1 LLRYIDETYSCDIS
15 DSKEIIMRILL
26 ALIVLGLLAPA
37 SAQTLRDKNGN
48 PIGHCEQQGDR
59 TYFRD
64 NNGNPHGYS
73 TTLPNGTTEYRD
85 NNGNLRARE
94 TPR

>member
-1 LLRYIDETYSCDIS
+1 
-15 DSKEIIMRILL
+15 MRILL

-64 NNGNPHGYS
+64 NNGTLTAIPPHYPMARPS
-73 TTLPNGTTEYRD
+73 TATTTAIFAPGKRHDEADSLARYDSGR
-85 NNGNLRARE
+85 LRLRL
-94 TPR
+94 

>member
-1 LLRYIDETYSCDIS
+1 
-15 DSKEIIMRILL
+15 
-26 ALIVLGLLAPA
+26 
-37 SAQTLRDKNGN
+37 LRDKNGN

>member
-1 LLRYIDETYSCDIS
+1 
-15 DSKEIIMRILL
+15 MRILL
-26 ALIVLGLLAPA
+26 APIVLGLLAPA

-48 PIGHCEQQGDR
+48 PIGHFEQQGDR

-64 NNGNPHGYS
+64 NNGNSHGYS
-73 TTLPNGTTEYRD
+73 TSLSNGTTGYRD